1 MPSPESDFFYASS
14 IQELEKKQW
23 NDCVGYDHP
32 FTRYE
37 FLSALENSESA
48 NTKTGWKSF
57 HYIEKNDEN
66 KKLIIKKLKILLNI

>member
-14 IQELEKKQW
+14 IQDLEKKQW

-37 FLSALENSESA
+37 FLAALETSKVPASKVDGNP
-48 NTKTGWKSF
+48 
-57 HYIEKNDEN
+57 IIML
-66 KKLIIKKLKILLNI
+66 KLIKRKIS